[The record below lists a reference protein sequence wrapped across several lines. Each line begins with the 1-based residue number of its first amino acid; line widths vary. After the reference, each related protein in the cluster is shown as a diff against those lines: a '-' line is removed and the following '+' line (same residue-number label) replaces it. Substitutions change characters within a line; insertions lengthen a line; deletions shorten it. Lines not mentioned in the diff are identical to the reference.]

1 MMRKQAVLISIAALC
16 FAGPAVATEAFSY
29 SFVELGWVKQTLD
42 DLDVDAD
49 GPGARVSVELT
60 PAFHL
65 FGSYSEQDLDLGSGS
80 DVNGESLALGAGH
93 AWSLSSKLD
102 LVANV
107 AYLRDEL
114 EIQGFGGSG
123 SMEVDG
129 YGVAGYVRMRPVN
142 QLELTGG
149 LSYTDFDELGDDTFF
164 TAGARFFFTQM
175 FAVGVD
181 VSLNS
186 DSTAYILG
194 GRFNFGGR

>member
-1 MMRKQAVLISIAALC
+1 MRKQAILISIAALC
-16 FAGPAVATEAFSY
+16 FAGPAAATEAFSY
-29 SFVELGWVKQTLD
+29 SFVELGWVSQTLD
-42 DLDVDAD
+42 DVDVDAT

-65 FGSYSEQDLDLGSGS
+65 FGSYSEQDFDLGSGS

-93 AWSLSSKLD
+93 AWSLSSKVD

-114 EIQGFGGSG
+114 DVQVSGFGSG
-123 SMEVDG
+123 SVEVDG
-129 YGVAGYVRMRPVN
+129 YGVAGYIRARPVDR
-142 QLELTGG
+142 LELTGG
-149 LSYTDFDELGDDTFF
+149 LSYTDFDELGNDTFF

-175 FAVGVD
+175 FAVGLD

-186 DSTAYILG
+186 DTTAYILG
-194 GRFNFGGR
+194 GRFNFGGK